1 MSDICTEP
9 AIPERR
15 SVWHP
20 LRHLA
25 RLAVV
30 LVVGMVPGCRSVE
43 PNQRLTIVTTV
54 GMVTDIVRQ
63 VVGDNADVIG
73 LIGEGTDPHTHALTR
88 NDVKQLNSA
97 DIVFYVGLQLEGKM
111 DGQLKRLAER
121 GRSMFAVT
129 DGIDKGELR
138 QDSQFGSH
146 PDPHVWMDVSI
157 WNRCVQFVAAT
168 MAAQDPQNADQYHAN
183 AQTLHTQLESLHDY
197 VTDVI
202 ASVPQSQ
209 RVLVTAH
216 DAFGYFSRAYNIEVR
231 SIQGISTDSQAGI
244 NDINRLVDFVVQ
256 RKIAAIFVESSVPRR
271 HVEAVID
278 GAKDKNWQVRIGGE
292 LYSDAMGQP
301 DQYQGTYIGMID
313 HNATTIARA
322 LGGKAPQTGHVGRLK
337 P

>member
-1 MSDICTEP
+1 MFHNRTRSDTPQHHIGG
-9 AIPERR
+9 
-15 SVWHP
+15 HP
-20 LRHLA
+20 LRQAAWLA
-25 RLAVV
+25 AVV
-30 LVVGMVPGCRSVE
+30 LVAILPGCRPVE

-63 VVGDNADVIG
+63 VVGDNAEVIG

-111 DGQLKRLAER
+111 DGQLQRLAER
-121 GRSMFAVT
+121 GRKIFAVT
-129 DGIDKGELR
+129 DAIDKQELR
-138 QDSQFGSH
+138 QDAQFGSH

-157 WNRCVQFVAAT
+157 WNRCVKFVADT
-168 MAAQDPQNADQYHAN
+168 MAAQDPEHADQYQAN
-183 AQTLHTQLESLHDY
+183 AGTLQTQLESLHDY
-197 VTDVI
+197 VGDVI
-202 ASVPQSQ
+202 ASVPQQQ

-216 DAFGYFSRAYNIEVR
+216 DAFGYFSRAYDIEVR

-278 GAKDKNWQVRIGGE
+278 GAKDKNWEVRIGGE

-301 DQYQGTYIGMID
+301 GQYQGTYMGMID
-313 HNATTIARA
+313 HNATTITRA
-322 LGGKAPQTGHVGRLK
+322 LGGEAPQNGHRDRL
-337 P
+337 